1 MLLPKGPGRL
11 TAPGLLSILVTFL
24 APIVQAAPFMPT
36 SDNQVIERL
45 QPRKGPLWDEVRLQR
60 SRLEGAPDSAAPRLA
75 IARTYLQIH
84 QGTGD
89 PRFLGYAEA
98 ALLPWAH
105 SSTAP
110 IDVSLVRVHLLQ
122 AQHQFDKAGTLL
134 DEILTRDS
142 RQPDAWLQVASISQ
156 LRGDFTAARRACAH
170 LIALGEPDIASGCLA
185 AVQGMTGASAAG
197 LDLLARQLAADAE
210 PAPAISIWLRTL
222 SAELATGL
230 QRYPEAEEQ
239 FRRALR
245 SSEQELGQS
254 NVYLLTACADLLLE
268 QGRYAAVV
276 ELLSAH
282 TGPDSTLLRLA
293 RAEQQLGLPDRRRHV
308 SELAARM
315 AALVERG
322 DRTHGREQA
331 YFALYLQH
339 DAHAALALAVE
350 NWAQQREVIDARLV
364 LDAARSA
371 GAPRAA
377 DPVREWIRASGL
389 VHAWLRS

>member
-1 MLLPKGPGRL
+1 
-11 TAPGLLSILVTFL
+11 
-24 APIVQAAPFMPT
+24 MPT
-36 SDNQVIERL
+36 SDNQVVERL

-105 SSTAP
+105 SSPAP
-110 IDVSLVRVHLLQ
+110 LDVSLVRVHLLQ
-122 AQHQFDKAGTLL
+122 AQHQFDKAAKLL
-134 DEILTRDS
+134 DEILQRDS
-142 RQPDAWLQVASISQ
+142 RQPDAWLQLASINQ

-170 LIALGEPDIASGCLA
+170 LIALGEPAIASGCLA

-239 FRRALR
+239 FRR
-245 SSEQELGQS
+245 
-254 NVYLLTACADLLLE
+254 
-268 QGRYAAVV
+268 
-276 ELLSAH
+276 
-282 TGPDSTLLRLA
+282 
-293 RAEQQLGLPDRRRHV
+293 
-308 SELAARM
+308 
-315 AALVERG
+315 
-322 DRTHGREQA
+322 
-331 YFALYLQH
+331 
-339 DAHAALALAVE
+339 
-350 NWAQQREVIDARLV
+350 
-364 LDAARSA
+364 
-371 GAPRAA
+371 
-377 DPVREWIRASGL
+377 
-389 VHAWLRS
+389 